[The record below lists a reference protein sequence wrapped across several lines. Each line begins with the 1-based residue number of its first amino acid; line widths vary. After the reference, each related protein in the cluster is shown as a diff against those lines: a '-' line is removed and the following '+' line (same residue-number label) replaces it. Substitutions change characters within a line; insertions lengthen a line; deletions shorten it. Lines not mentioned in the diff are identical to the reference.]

1 MTARRF
7 GFWFL
12 QSAAAGLL
20 VAGGSWAL
28 LCWSVPNER
37 DIGAVRSPVVVP
49 PGDERQVADL
59 AWSLRH
65 EGVADAVREVRP
77 DPYIPAEPRPSAP
90 PPAAPVAPAASA
102 EPSEAAAEEPA
113 PDAAWAAPLA
123 AVLKASPPRPSRR
136 RPVLRMIS
144 LGPAASG
151 IAVDASA
158 PAAAAAAASEP
169 APPSR
174 AAEASAAAT
183 DELAR
188 PARAARRAFV
198 SAAPAPSA
206 PTAYSGLANQQGTD
220 YGEADAPTD

>member
-1 MTARRF
+1 MTAGRF

-28 LCWSVPNER
+28 LCGTVPGER
-37 DIGAVRSPVVVP
+37 DIGAVRSPVRFP
-49 PGDERQVADL
+49 PADERQLADL

-65 EGVADAVREVRP
+65 EGVADAVRETRP
-77 DPYIPAEPRPSAP
+77 DPYVPAEPPLNAP
-90 PPAAPVAPAASA
+90 EPAAPAAPAEDSSAEVAP
-102 EPSEAAAEEPA
+102 E
-113 PDAAWAAPLA
+113 AAWAAPLA
-123 AVLKASPPRPSRR
+123 AVLKAKPPRPSRR
-136 RPVLRMIS
+136 RHALRMIS

-151 IAVDASA
+151 IALGVSA
-158 PAAAAAAASEP
+158 PAAAAAAAAEP

-174 AAEASAAAT
+174 TPEAPAAEIPES
-183 DELAR
+183 AR

-198 SAAPAPSA
+198 SAASAPSA

-220 YGEADAPTD
+220 YGEADSPTD

>member
-28 LCWSVPNER
+28 LCGTVPSER
-37 DIGAVRSPVVVP
+37 DIGAVRSPVQFP
-49 PGDERQVADL
+49 PADERHLADL

-65 EGVADAVREVRP
+65 EGVADAVRETRP
-77 DPYIPAEPRPSAP
+77 DPYVPAEPQPSSP
-90 PPAAPVAPAASA
+90 EPAAPAAPAADS
-102 EPSEAAAEEPA
+102 AAEVA
-113 PDAAWAAPLA
+113 PEAAWAAPLA
-123 AVLKASPPRPSRR
+123 AALKAKPPRTSRR

-144 LGPAASG
+144 LGPAAAG
-151 IAVDASA
+151 ISAGVAAPPTAAAAAPEAAPASSAVDASA
-158 PAAAAAAASEP
+158 APSSE
-169 APPSR
+169 
-174 AAEASAAAT
+174 T
-183 DELAR
+183 AR
-188 PARAARRAFV
+188 PARAARRAFI

-220 YGEADAPTD
+220 YGEADSPTD